1 MIRQFF
7 ANVGALVLARAYL
20 AASQIIA
27 LPIVARNVSVEDF
40 AVMALAMTVVLF
52 GTVLSDG
59 GLGRS
64 LIRVKEYDPDE
75 WSSVFWLLFGLGIVL
90 ALMVM
95 IAAPL
100 WAWFFAS
107 PRLIPVMMVLAAF
120 PFLQSIAAVPGAELE
135 RREKYQPL
143 AVVQTVATTVSLGTA
158 IALALWGFGIWAL
171 VWQQISLAG
180 TRLVGLWAI
189 TSFRPKAIF
198 SWQLVKSHQRFARD
212 SISVSLIS
220 ILDGQIAVMAIGR
233 FLGQVPLGLFAMT
246 QRFTRLPMYGLAGP
260 ASSVVYVRMA
270 RVKESPERVAEIY
283 YASVR
288 LLSFA
293 LIAPFTMICLSGH
306 AIFVT
311 ILSDEWAAVA
321 PLFAMIV
328 PGFTL
333 DAIAVVCLGCVYR
346 ALARTDLHVR
356 AVTEGT
362 ILRAILIGG
371 AVWISLDAV
380 AITFTVWSALM
391 TLRNWSLVS
400 GCAPI
405 KRNRCLSAIAGPAA
419 CAALIGTAHFLI
431 VSLID
436 PSMIAEIALAITSC
450 LTAYALTFLIFKSE
464 LQSDIRQFQG

>member
-64 LIRVKEYDPDE
+64 LIRVKDYDPDE
-75 WSSVFWLLFGLGIVL
+75 WSSVFWLLVALGVVL

-95 IAAPL
+95 IASPL
-100 WAWFFAS
+100 WAWFFDT
-107 PRLIPVMMVLAAF
+107 PRLIPVMIALAAF
-120 PFLQSIAAVPGAELE
+120 PFLQSVAAVPGAELE

-143 AVVQTVATTVSLGTA
+143 AVVQTVATTVSLATA
-158 IALALWGFGIWAL
+158 IVLALTGYGIWAL
-171 VWQQISLAG
+171 VWQQISLAAV
-180 TRLVGLWAI
+180 RLIGLWAI
-189 TSFRPKAIF
+189 TRFRPTAVF
-198 SWQLVKSHQRFARD
+198 SWHLVKGHQRFARD
-212 SISVSLIS
+212 SISVSLVS
-220 ILDGQIAVMAIGR
+220 ILEGQIAVMAIGR

-246 QRFTRLPMYGLAGP
+246 QRFTRLPMFGLAGP

-270 RVKESPERVAEIY
+270 KVKEDPARVAEIY

-293 LIAPFTMICLSGH
+293 LIAPFTMICISGH

-311 ILSDEWAAVA
+311 ILSEEWAEVA

-356 AVTEGT
+356 AVIEGT

-380 AITFTVWSALM
+380 AITFSIWSIVM
-391 TLRNWSLVS
+391 VFRNWTLVAA
-400 GCAPI
+400 CAPI
-405 KRNRCLSAIAGPAA
+405 KITPCLHTITGPATFA
-419 CAALIGTAHFLI
+419 GFVGLAHYLVI
-431 VSLID
+431 SVID
-436 PSMIAEIALAITSC
+436 LSMIAEIALAIMNC
-450 LTAYALTFLIFKSE
+450 LIAYALTFWAFKSKF
-464 LQSDIRQFQG
+464 QADVRQFQG